1 MNSKK
6 ARNYLDLL
14 VSVNLAK
21 AKWKNLKDKFRIELK
36 KIPECRSGSEA
47 HEYKGKW
54 PFFNMMM
61 FMRDIVAPSNTE
73 GNLGNSIPSAVT
85 SDVDTDTEITITSPI
100 SPAPSNS
107 TMAPQNSEPS
117 FSRSSSRNTTY
128 STTTPVATRKKRKAE
143 QSEIDEY
150 IDIEKQKLQLL
161 KNDVTVNE
169 QLTKNP
175 DYHFLMSLLPY
186 FTEFD
191 SIEKLEVR
199 TGIQNLIMETP
210 RRKKQRHLEYPV
222 NTAYSSDI
230 TIISPATGDIQ
241 FPF

>member
-1 MNSKK
+1 MDHVCIMNSKK

-100 SPAPSNS
+100 SPTLKFYNG
-107 TMAPQNSEPS
+107 
-117 FSRSSSRNTTY
+117 SSKFGT
-128 STTTPVATRKKRKAE
+128 
-143 QSEIDEY
+143 
-150 IDIEKQKLQLL
+150 
-161 KNDVTVNE
+161 
-169 QLTKNP
+169 
-175 DYHFLMSLLPY
+175 FF
-186 FTEFD
+186 FTLF
-191 SIEKLEVR
+191 
-199 TGIQNLIMETP
+199 
-210 RRKKQRHLEYPV
+210 
-222 NTAYSSDI
+222 
-230 TIISPATGDIQ
+230 
-241 FPF
+241 FP